1 MNILLVCNAGMS
13 TSMMAKKLTEEAA
26 KRGIDADVKAA
37 PLSEIKDHTGD
48 VSAIL
53 LGPQVRFVL
62 NDLKGQY
69 PDIPVMAIAP
79 QDFGMMNAKK
89 VMDDVL
95 AAQKQA

>member
-1 MNILLVCNAGMS
+1 MKILLVCNAGMS

-26 KRGIDADVKAA
+26 KRNMPAEVMAV
-37 PLSEIKDHTGD
+37 PLTEIKDHAANTN
-48 VSAIL
+48 AIL

-62 NDLKGQY
+62 KDVQTQY
-69 PDIPVMAIAP
+69 PDIPVMAISP

-95 AAQKQA
+95 VMQK